1 MLIQYNILMID
12 KLKKIFIL
20 IFIILLSV
28 SIKAQDFNTFT
39 DKLAFGGDMGMSFGT
54 YTFINVS
61 PVAYYSATEDF
72 VIGLGLDY
80 TYFKDHSYPGFTYES
95 SIWSPRLMAR
105 YFLGENIFLHAEIQ
119 QLFYKDVYGTTL
131 HPDSWITNTKY
142 YAGGGYRTWF
152 GPNSYSFIMI
162 LFDLESN
169 EFHFGINP
177 QIQMGIAIGI

>member
-1 MLIQYNILMID
+1 MLIQYNIVMID
-12 KLKKIFIL
+12 KLKKIFIS
-20 IFIILLSV
+20 IFILLLSV
-28 SIKAQDFNTFT
+28 GIKAQDFNTFT

-61 PVAYYSATEDF
+61 PVVYYSATDDF
-72 VIGLGLDY
+72 VIGLGIDY
-80 TYFKDHSYPGFTYES
+80 TYFKDHSYQGYTYES

-152 GPNSYSFIMI
+152 GPSSYSFIML

-169 EFHFGINP
+169 EFYFGVNP
-177 QIQMGIAIGI
+177 QIQMGFAVGI